1 MKAKIFE
8 GKYGTV
14 VKVKFELEFSVEP
27 DAELS
32 KEDVLDMIND
42 QDRTDLGELILNNLS
57 DANVI
62 LEEPIKIDSGGSI
75 DISQIMKDN
84 NKERS
89 FIKWLNE
96 NKIRWSQKGSNL
108 NIIYLSNRDIDFLKI
123 VEVWPEVEKLK

>member
-1 MKAKIFE
+1 MKAKIFK
-8 GKYGTV
+8 GKYGSV

-84 NKERS
+84 KERS

-96 NKIRWSQKGSNL
+96 NKIRWSQTSSNL
-108 NIIYLSNRDIDFLKI
+108 NIIYLFNRDTDFLKI
-123 VEVWPEVEKLK
+123 VEVWPEVKKLK

>member
-1 MKAKIFE
+1 MKAKIFK
-8 GKYGTV
+8 GKYGSV

-108 NIIYLSNRDIDFLKI
+108 NIIYLSNRDTDFLKI